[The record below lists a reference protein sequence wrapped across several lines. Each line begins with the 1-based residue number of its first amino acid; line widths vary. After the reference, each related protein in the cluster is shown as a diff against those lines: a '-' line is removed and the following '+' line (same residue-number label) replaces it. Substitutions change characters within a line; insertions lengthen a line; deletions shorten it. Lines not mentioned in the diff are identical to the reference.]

1 MWSGQAV
8 VCMWLGGCGGYWYEG
23 RGYVGRGVAVHPY
36 YITVHPYLFCG
47 IKVKK

>member
-1 MWSGQAV
+1 MYV
-8 VCMWLGGCGGYWYEG
+8 VRGMCWYWYEG